1 MFVTEAPVGVRD
13 PTPQEPAPQQ
23 PSDPESGRVSLE
35 LLEHE
40 ICQLASDMTA
50 GMARWLALVAEF
62 DRRDGWNDWSG
73 CRSTAGWISWR
84 CAVSPRAAREHV
96 RVARALA
103 ELPRIRAAFESGRL
117 SYSKVRVLTRVAE
130 PDSESDLLELAEHAT
145 ASQLERML
153 RAFRRV
159 TRAEARDAHEN
170 RHLTWR
176 WDEDGSLCLRAWL
189 PAEEGALVLAALQG
203 SHDALLRDRDDSVRG
218 PAGPASGNGP
228 AGPLDPDRRREQ
240 PRPTHADALCSMAET
255 TLARG
260 PTPRAGPDR
269 HQLTVDVDLDLLARD
284 GGGAVHVRDGPAL
297 APETARRLGCDAS
310 VVPILS
316 AGGRVLS
323 VGRRTRSIPPHIR
336 RALEARDKGCRF
348 PSCEN
353 RRWVDGHHIEHWARG
368 GETSLDNLVL
378 LCRHHHRLLHEG
390 GYSVR
395 RGAADGEL
403 EFRRPDGRAVAVSPP
418 LPPAREPPVARTGRG
433 PLISGAGE
441 PMDLV
446 SCVDAVFAATGHG

>member
-1 MFVTEAPVGVRD
+1 MRD
-13 PTPQEPAPQQ
+13 PAPQEPY
-23 PSDPESGRVSLE
+23 SGIGSISLE

-50 GMARWLALVAEF
+50 GMARWLALVGEF

-73 CRSTAGWISWR
+73 CRSTVGWIAWR
-84 CAVSPRAAREHV
+84 CALSPRAAREHV

-103 ELPRIRAAFESGRL
+103 ALPRVRAAFESGRL

-145 ASQLERML
+145 AAQLERML

-159 TRAEARDAHEN
+159 SPAEAQAAHEN
-170 RHLTWR
+170 RHLTWH
-176 WDEDGSLCLRAWL
+176 WDEDGSLCLRARL
-189 PAEEGALVLAALQG
+189 PAEEGALVLAALQE
-203 SHDALLRDRDDSVRG
+203 SHAALVRDRDDSVPG
-218 PAGPASGNGP
+218 PAGPEQGSGP
-228 AGPLDPDRRREQ
+228 AGPPDPDRCRED
-240 PRPTHADALCSMAET
+240 PRPTHADAFCSMAET
-255 TLARG
+255 ALARG

-284 GGGAVHVRDGPAL
+284 GQGAARVRDGPAL

-310 VVPILS
+310 VVPIVS
-316 AGGRVLS
+316 AGGELLS

-336 RALEARDKGCRF
+336 RALEVRDKGCRF
-348 PSCEN
+348 PGCQN
-353 RRWVDGHHIEHWARG
+353 RRWVDGHHIEHWAKG

-390 GYSVR
+390 GYSVER
-395 RGAADGEL
+395 RAADDGL
-403 EFRRPDGRAVAVSPP
+403 DFRRPDGRAIPVSPP
-418 LPPAREPPVARTGRG
+418 LPPARKPRAVATRRG
-433 PLISGAGE
+433 PLMTGAGE
-441 PMDLV
+441 PMDLAA
-446 SCVDAVFAATGHG
+446 CVDAVFAATGRG